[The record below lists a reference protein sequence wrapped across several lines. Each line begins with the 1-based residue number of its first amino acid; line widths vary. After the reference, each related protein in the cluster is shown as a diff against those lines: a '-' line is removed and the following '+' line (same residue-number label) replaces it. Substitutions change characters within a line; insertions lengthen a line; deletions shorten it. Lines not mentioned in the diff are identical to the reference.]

1 MRLRLH
7 VVVVSVLALG
17 MVNALG
23 AFASSQPGQ
32 VTVQVQRDRSVSG
45 TVHVRFRPTVAL
57 PAGGYYYAVIVLK
70 PYKGYTRTA
79 PPPCAVSSD
88 MQKTA
93 YGYPHPGQAVSLTL
107 TRTASRQH
115 RWCRGGTYVGAI
127 YAVPNP
133 PPCQGKYPCSSEYSE
148 ASPCWEAER
157 GHRVCG
163 ALPIRSPTHIR
174 PACRHRWRRRPASSA
189 TSTSPSSACAQG
201 GDGGGRIRTSEGRAN
216 AFTAHPL

>member
-32 VTVQVQRDRSVSG
+32 VTVQVQRDLSVSG

-93 YGYPHPGQAVSLTL
+93 YGYPHPGQAVSLRL

-163 ALPIRSPTHIR
+163 VV
-174 PACRHRWRRRPASSA
+174 
-189 TSTSPSSACAQG
+189 
-201 GDGGGRIRTSEGRAN
+201 
-216 AFTAHPL
+216 AHPLPHAYPAGLPTPLEKATRIIGYFHVTF